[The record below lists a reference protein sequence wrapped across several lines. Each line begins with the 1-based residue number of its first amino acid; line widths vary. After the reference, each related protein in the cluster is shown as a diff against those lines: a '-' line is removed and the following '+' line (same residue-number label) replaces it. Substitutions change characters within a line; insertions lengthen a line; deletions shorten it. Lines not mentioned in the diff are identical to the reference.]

1 MSSENSSSSSSGAT
15 DINRTYERALVVVVY
30 KTKDDFGGLSNM
42 AAGFPLRING
52 VRVPTSEALYQACR
66 YPNHPSA
73 QQEII
78 GQFSPMTAK
87 MKAKTFKS
95 QTRDD
100 WDDVRFKIMRWCLRV
115 KLNQNFAEF
124 GRLLLATK
132 ERAIV
137 EQSRRDTYWG
147 AKLSEDGTCLVGQNV
162 LGRLLME
169 LREKLLTHGEAA
181 FEVVEP
187 LAIPDFLFLGRP
199 IEPVAAHRGPSRRQD
214 ALFD

>member
-1 MSSENSSSSSSGAT
+1 MSSENSSNNAPQTSET
-15 DINRTYERALVVVVY
+15 NRTYERGLVVVVY

-42 AAGFPLRING
+42 AAGFPLKING

-66 YPNHPSA
+66 YPNNPEA

-95 QTRDD
+95 QTRSD
-100 WDDVRFKIMRWCLRV
+100 WDEVRFKIMRWCLRV
-115 KLNQNFAEF
+115 KLNQNFDEF
-124 GRLLLATK
+124 SRLLLATK
-132 ERAIV
+132 ERPIV

-147 AKLSEDGTCLVGQNV
+147 AKLSEDGTTLVGQNV

-169 LREKLLTHGEAA
+169 LRERLSKNGEAA
-181 FEVVEP
+181 FGVVEP
-187 LAIPDFLFLGRP
+187 LSIPDFCFLGRP
-199 IEPVAAHRGPSRRQD
+199 IEPVSAPRSTKKQQD

>member
-1 MSSENSSSSSSGAT
+1 
-15 DINRTYERALVVVVY
+15 
-30 KTKDDFGGLSNM
+30 
-42 AAGFPLRING
+42 
-52 VRVPTSEALYQACR
+52 
-66 YPNHPSA
+66 
-73 QQEII
+73 
-78 GQFSPMTAK
+78 MTAK

-95 QTRDD
+95 QTRED

-132 ERAIV
+132 ERPIV

-147 AKLSEDGTCLVGQNV
+147 AKLSDDGSALVGQNV

-169 LREKLLTHGEAA
+169 LREKLVTNGEAA

-187 LAIPDFLFLGRP
+187 LAIQDFLFLGRP
-199 IEPVAAHRGPSRRQD
+199 IEPITASKSSAKRQD